1 MNGRRNKRVRQGEK
15 KIQKKVVRCK
25 VHQKPVFISET
36 CSDFISKHKSEGE
49 NNCNNCA
56 NSF

>member
-1 MNGRRNKRVRQGEK
+1 MKGRRNNRGRQDKKIFEK
-15 KIQKKVVRCK
+15 KVIRCN

-36 CSDFISKHKSEGE
+36 CTNFMSKHKSEGE
-49 NNCNNCA
+49 NNCKNCQ